1 MPGAASLLGRTRPPF
16 DTGLTWG
23 ISTQAGREETLEN
36 VGIPRVSSYRG
47 QDLNLQPSGYE
58 LDVLI
63 RSGVV
68 PFGLVMLRTPGS
80 ACPSVYVRL
89 RIDSY
94 VSVRLT
100 CV

>member
-58 LDVLI
+58 SDAGIRLDAVSSVPVMVGTTSSTPRIAFIRLDVDQ
-63 RSGVV
+63 S
-68 PFGLVMLRTPGS
+68 
-80 ACPSVYVRL
+80 
-89 RIDSY
+89 

-100 CV
+100 YV